1 MNEGKFSAEIADG
14 RKEYRQGMVSALM
27 CSFFWGILPIY
38 WHWLRPIDSSVII
51 FYRIVLVAAVSL
63 IGALIFH
70 SREEILAPLK
80 DKKMMAKYAI
90 AGILITANWSIY
102 IWAVNADFVIQ
113 TSIGYY
119 IEPLMV
125 CVFGIVLFKEKLS
138 RYKMIALIMAAA
150 GVTAVIAYFREI
162 PMIALGLAL
171 TFAIYAAAKKSFS
184 LPPMISLLYETVF
197 LLPIALGVIIYLE
210 ATGRGA
216 LSVGE
221 PFKFALLMLCG
232 LFTALPLGLFANA
245 ARKLNL
251 FVVGLTEYISPTL
264 SLFIGIFLFKEPFES
279 VQLVAFAIIWVG
291 LIFFSYGE
299 YKESKERKAGDGA
312 DSEKKTAALAAGEE
326 EILSDE

>member
-1 MNEGKFSAEIADG
+1 MDKMSKTMSEKIAAKTDGG
-14 RKEYRQGMVSALM
+14 RKEYRQGMTSALM

-38 WHWLRPIDSSVII
+38 WQLLRPIDSSVII

-63 IGALIFH
+63 IGALLFH
-70 SREEILAPLK
+70 SREEISAPLK
-80 DKKMMAKYAI
+80 DKKLVLKYAL
-90 AGILITANWSIY
+90 AGLLITVNWSIY

-119 IEPLMV
+119 IEPLVV

-138 RYKMIALIMAAA
+138 KYKMIALIFAAA
-150 GVTAVIAYFREI
+150 GVAAVIAYFREI
-162 PMIALGLAL
+162 PLIALGLAL
-171 TFAIYAAAKKSFS
+171 TFAVYAAAKKNFS
-184 LPPMISLLYETVF
+184 LPPIISLFYETVF
-197 LLPIALGVIIYLE
+197 LAPIALGVIIYLE
-210 ATGRGA
+210 VSGKGA
-216 LSVGE
+216 LSAGE

-279 VQLVAFAIIWVG
+279 IQLVAFAIIWVG

-299 YKESKERKAGDGA
+299 YRESRERHSTDCCGREEKLPDERK
-312 DSEKKTAALAAGEE
+312 
-326 EILSDE
+326 